1 MRVVLLH
8 PQRKDQ
14 TFMCLVSEGAERT
27 NRWKT
32 KSVFTGRP
40 SFVHVSHNAKH
51 IRTTERSNLSSFDR
65 KMDVLIERAFHQDI
79 EPQRQKL
86 REWLQSFTPL
96 QFWTGL
102 FLFIVVIYGLKIWS
116 IVREQQEFE
125 RNPPQAYLGMPGQ

>member
-1 MRVVLLH
+1 
-8 PQRKDQ
+8 
-14 TFMCLVSEGAERT
+14 
-27 NRWKT
+27 
-32 KSVFTGRP
+32 
-40 SFVHVSHNAKH
+40 
-51 IRTTERSNLSSFDR
+51 
-65 KMDVLIERAFHQDI
+65 MDVLIERAFHQDI

-125 RNPPQAYLGMPGQ
+125 RNPPQAYLGMPE